1 MKSEEMRKRII
12 MALPYVLIALIAT
25 HFGQAWRMS
34 ESSEPDMR
42 VMGFL
47 EILPS
52 AFSDILPSFHPFD
65 LLIGVTLAAIM
76 RLIVYSKRK
85 NAKKYREGIEY
96 GSARW
101 RA

>member
-1 MKSEEMRKRII
+1 MTKNELKKKII
-12 MALPYVLIALIAT
+12 LHIPYVAAGLLAT
-25 HFGQAWRMS
+25 NFGEAWRMS

-101 RA
+101 SA